1 MRQQEIKQITVTHTV
16 GNIEYGFYAQ
26 INYTVDIEEGDFMHP
41 TFSDTII
48 DRVEYVGKTIS
59 YNYMSN
65 KTEVVT
71 NTVELATLIKSIDWK
86 FELEKNL

>member
-1 MRQQEIKQITVTHTV
+1 MRQQEIRNITVTHTV
-16 GNIEYGFYAQ
+16 GNIEYYFEAQ
-26 INYTVDIEEGDFMHP
+26 VTYTIDIEEGDYMHP
-41 TFSDTII
+41 TFSDTVI
-48 DRVEYVGKTIS
+48 DRVEYVGKTLA

-71 NTVELATLIKSIDWK
+71 NTVLLAEIRKAIDWH